1 MGRTN
6 KVDITDYTI
15 KIKHLIDNLKAT
27 CNSYGLGNGGDEYK
41 VMVQSFLYKFL
52 NDKFLHNVI
61 THRPDLASP
70 SDVSNYLNELAKNDD
85 DYDDFMDELGGDNVY
100 MKPEHLL
107 SHLYN
112 HQNDP
117 EFAKL
122 FDDTLNSIAVNN
134 SDVFSVRTDQGNPIP
149 LFDRNLIERVT
160 ADPGKRDP
168 LARAIINILATEKID
183 FTNAFDQGF
192 DFFSTIFEYLI
203 KDYNANGGGVY
214 AEYYTPHSVAK
225 IIAEI
230 ITQNPVKETSVR
242 IYDPAAGSGTLLI
255 NLAHQIGENKC
266 SIYSQDISQKSSQML
281 RLNYILNNLTPSIQN
296 VVEGNTIT
304 EPKNVDRPFDY
315 IVSNPPF
322 KLDFSAQR
330 DQIANSDN
338 ANERFFAGV
347 PTIPNKK
354 KESMPIYLLFIQHI
368 MYNLASNG
376 RAAVVVPTGFI
387 TAQSGIEK
395 RIRQKLVES
404 KWLKGAVSMPSNIF
418 ANTGTNVSVIFIDKL
433 NTGKKVVLIDAS
445 KLGDKVKDGK
455 NQRTVLKPEEEQQ
468 IVNAFLSD
476 QPIDDFS
483 VVVSY
488 DEIKEKNYSFAAGQY
503 FKIKIPR
510 VDITEEGF
518 RRTINEYSTKLATLF
533 DAHNRLENQI
543 TQQIDNLTMADD
555 NNE

>member
-1 MGRTN
+1 MD
-6 KVDITDYTI
+6 VTDYTI
-15 KIKHLIDNLKAT
+15 KIKQLINNLKAT
-27 CNSYGLGNGGDEYK
+27 CSSYGLGNGGDEYK

-52 NDKFLHNVI
+52 NDKFLHNV
-61 THRPDLASP
+61 TSHRPELTTTQDIT
-70 SDVSNYLNELAKNDD
+70 NYLADLSQNNGKYE
-85 DYDDFMDELGGDNVY
+85 DFMDKLGGDNIR
-100 MKPEHLL
+100 MRPEHLL
-107 SHLYN
+107 SSLYN
-112 HQNDP
+112 HQADP

-122 FDDTLNSIAVNN
+122 FDDTLNSIAVAN
-134 SDVFSVRTDQGNPIP
+134 SEVFSVRTDQGNPIP
-149 LFDRNLIERVT
+149 LFDRNLVERII
-160 ADPGKRDP
+160 ADSGKRDP
-168 LARAIINILATEKID
+168 FARSIINILATEKID
-183 FTNAFDQGF
+183 FTNAFNQGF

-281 RLNYILNNLTPSIQN
+281 RLNYILNNLTLSIQN

-330 DQIANSDN
+330 EQIANSDK

-368 MYNLASNG
+368 MYNLAPNG

-395 RIRQKLVES
+395 RIRQKLVEN

-418 ANTGTNVSVIFIDKL
+418 ANTGTNVSVIFIDKP
-433 NTGKKVVLIDAS
+433 NTDKKVVLIDAS
-445 KLGDKVKDGK
+445 KLGDKIKDGK

-468 IVNAFLSD
+468 IINAFTSD
-476 QPIDDFS
+476 KSIDDFS

-503 FKIKIPR
+503 FEIKIPH
-510 VDITEEGF
+510 VDITEEEF
-518 RRTINEYSTKLATLF
+518 KQRIDSTVNALQLHMTAISNNYGQIIS
-533 DAHNRLENQI
+533 ALEA
-543 TQQIDNLTMADD
+543 LSVPKR
-555 NNE
+555 EK

>member
-1 MGRTN
+1 M
-6 KVDITDYTI
+6 DITDYTI
-15 KIKHLIDNLKAT
+15 KIKQLIDNLKAT
-27 CNSYGLGNGGDEYK
+27 CSSYGLGNGGDEYK

-52 NDKFLHNVI
+52 NDKFLHNVVTKRSELSSSQEI
-61 THRPDLASP
+61 ADYLSKLSLD
-70 SDVSNYLNELAKNDD
+70 SDTYE
-85 DYDDFMDELGGDNVY
+85 DFLDELGGDNIR
-100 MKPEHLL
+100 MRPQHLL
-107 SHLYN
+107 SNLYN
-112 HQNDP
+112 HQNNP

-122 FDDTLNSIAVNN
+122 FDDTLNQISTDN

-149 LFDRNLIERVT
+149 LFDRGLVERIIT
-160 ADPGKRDP
+160 DSGKRDP
-168 LARAIINILATEKID
+168 FAKAIINILATEKID
-183 FTNAFDQGF
+183 FTNAFNQGF

-230 ITQNPVKETSVR
+230 ITQNPVKDSSVR

-338 ANERFFAGV
+338 ASERFFAGV
-347 PTIPNKK
+347 PAVPKK
-354 KESMPIYLLFIQHI
+354 TKDKMAIYLLFIQHI
-368 MYNLASNG
+368 MYNLAPNG

-395 RIRQKLVES
+395 RIRERLVE
-404 KWLKGAVSMPSNIF
+404 KHWLKGAISMPPNIF

-433 NTGKKVVLIDAS
+433 NTDKKVVLIDAS

-468 IVNAFLSD
+468 IVDTFSQYKAIN
-476 QPIDDFS
+476 DFS

-488 DEIKEKNYSFAAGQY
+488 DEIKEKSYSFAAGQY
-503 FKIKIPR
+503 FEIKIPH
-510 VDITEEGF
+510 VDITEEEF
-518 RRTINEYSTKLATLF
+518 KRNLAFYQTTIADMTRKQDVLSRTIQT
-533 DAHNRLENQI
+533 RLERMCIN
-543 TQQIDNLTMADD
+543 NADWS
-555 NNE
+555 

>member
-1 MGRTN
+1 MD
-6 KVDITDYTI
+6 VTDYII
-15 KIKHLIDNLKAT
+15 KIKQLIDNLKAT

-61 THRPDLASP
+61 THRPDLTSS
-70 SDVSNYLNELAKNDD
+70 SDVSNYLNELAKNDN
-85 DYDDFMDELGGDNVY
+85 DYDDFMDELGGDNIY

-122 FDDTLNSIAVNN
+122 FDDTLNSIATAN
-134 SDVFSVRTDQGNPIP
+134 SEVFSVRTDQGNPIP
-149 LFDRNLIERVT
+149 LFDRNLIERIT

-168 LARAIINILATEKID
+168 FARAIINILATEKID
-183 FTNAFDQGF
+183 FTNAFNQGF

-468 IVNAFLSD
+468 IVNAFLSN

-503 FKIKIPR
+503 FEIKIPH
-510 VDITEEGF
+510 VDITEEEF
-518 RRTINEYSTKLATLF
+518 NSTIDSIINQLGELQEQGKKLQG
-533 DAHNRLENQI
+533 DLEKYLGYI
-543 TQQIDNLTMADD
+543 SYGK
-555 NNE
+555 

>member
-1 MGRTN
+1 M
-6 KVDITDYTI
+6 DITDYTI

-61 THRPDLASP
+61 THRPDLASS

-107 SHLYN
+107 SYLYN

-122 FDDTLNSIAVNN
+122 FDDTLNSIAINN
-134 SDVFSVRTDQGNPIP
+134 SDVFSVRTDQGNPIL
-149 LFDRNLIERVT
+149 LFDRNLIERIT

-183 FTNAFDQGF
+183 FTNAFNQGF

-354 KESMPIYLLFIQHI
+354 KDSMPIYLLFIQHI
-368 MYNLASNG
+368 MHNLASNG

-433 NTGKKVVLIDAS
+433 NTDKKVVLIDAS

-455 NQRTVLKPEEEQQ
+455 NQRTILKPEEEQK
-468 IVNAFLSD
+468 IIDAFMSNK
-476 QPIDDFS
+476 PFDDFS

-488 DEIKEKNYSFAAGQY
+488 DKIKEKNYSFAAGQY
-503 FKIKIPR
+503 FEIKIPH
-510 VDITEEGF
+510 VDITEEEF
-518 RRTINEYSTKLATLF
+518 NSTIGSIINQLGELQEQGKKLQGDLKKY
-533 DAHNRLENQI
+533 LGYI
-543 TQQIDNLTMADD
+543 SYGK
-555 NNE
+555 

>member
-1 MGRTN
+1 M
-6 KVDITDYTI
+6 DITDYTI

>member
-1 MGRTN
+1 MD
-6 KVDITDYTI
+6 VTDYTI
-15 KIKHLIDNLKAT
+15 KIKQLINNLKAT
-27 CNSYGLGNGGDEYK
+27 CSSYGLGNGGDEYK

-52 NDKFLHNVI
+52 NDKFLHNVTSHQPELTTTQDI
-61 THRPDLASP
+61 T
-70 SDVSNYLNELAKNDD
+70 NYLADLSQNNGK
-85 DYDDFMDELGGDNVY
+85 YDDFMDKLGGDNIY
-100 MKPEHLL
+100 MRPEHLL
-107 SHLYN
+107 SSLYN
-112 HQNDP
+112 HQADP

-122 FDDTLNSIAVNN
+122 FDDTLNSIATAN
-134 SDVFSVRTDQGNPIP
+134 SEVFSVRTDQGNPIP
-149 LFDRNLIERVT
+149 LFDRNLVERII
-160 ADPGKRDP
+160 ADSGKRDP
-168 LARAIINILATEKID
+168 FARSIINILATEKID
-183 FTNAFDQGF
+183 FTNAFNQGF

-281 RLNYILNNLTPSIQN
+281 RLNYILNNLTLSIQN

-330 DQIANSDN
+330 EQIANSDK

-368 MYNLASNG
+368 MYNLAPNG

-395 RIRQKLVES
+395 RIRQKLVEN

-433 NTGKKVVLIDAS
+433 NTDKKVVLIDAS

-468 IVNAFLSD
+468 IINAFTSD
-476 QPIDDFS
+476 KSIGDFS

-488 DEIKEKNYSFAAGQY
+488 DEIREKNYSFAAGQY
-503 FKIKIPR
+503 FEIKIPH
-510 VDITEEGF
+510 VDITEEEF
-518 RRTINEYSTKLATLF
+518 KRQLNKYVTLLEKSSSMT
-533 DAHNRLENQI
+533 NRLGSEMIKHLESLSFSSNDKEQ
-543 TQQIDNLTMADD
+543 L
-555 NNE
+555 

>member
-1 MGRTN
+1 M
-6 KVDITDYTI
+6 DITDYTI

-61 THRPDLASP
+61 THRPDLASS

-149 LFDRNLIERVT
+149 LFDRNLIERIT

-183 FTNAFDQGF
+183 FTNAFNQGF

-347 PTIPNKK
+347 PTIPSKAK
-354 KESMPIYLLFIQHI
+354 DKMAIYLLFIQHI
-368 MYNLASNG
+368 IHNLAPNG
-376 RAAVVVPTGFI
+376 RAAIVVPTGFI

-395 RIRQKLVES
+395 RIRERLIEKH
-404 KWLKGAVSMPSNIF
+404 WLRGAISMPPNIF

-433 NTGKKVVLIDAS
+433 NTDKKVVLIDAS

-455 NQRTVLKPEEEQQ
+455 NQRTVLKPQEEQQ
-468 IVNAFLSD
+468 IVNAFMSGKS
-476 QPIDDFS
+476 IDDFS

-503 FKIKIPR
+503 FEIKIPH
-510 VDITEEGF
+510 VNITEEEFNASIMKMKERLRGL
-518 RRTINEYSTKLATLF
+518 INTQR
-533 DAHNRLENQI
+533 RLEE
-543 TQQIDNLTMADD
+543 QIDRQMDKLTMIDD

>member
-1 MGRTN
+1 MDVTN
-6 KVDITDYTI
+6 YTI
-15 KIKHLIDNLKAT
+15 KVKQLIDGLKAI
-27 CNSYGLGNGGDEYK
+27 CSSYGLGNGGDEYK

-52 NDKFLHNVI
+52 NDKFLHNVSL
-61 THRPDLASP
+61 HRPELTTSSEISQFLVDLS
-70 SDVSNYLNELAKNDD
+70 KNNDN
-85 DYDDFMDELGGDNVY
+85 YDDFLDELGADNIR
-100 MKPEHLL
+100 MQPQHLL
-107 SHLYN
+107 SYLYN
-112 HQNDP
+112 HQNDA

-122 FDDTLNSIAVNN
+122 FDDTLNQIATNN
-134 SDVFSVRTDQGNPIP
+134 SGVFSVRTSQGSPIP
-149 LFDRNLIERVT
+149 LFDRNLIERII
-160 ADPGKRDP
+160 ADEGKRSP
-168 LARAIINILATEKID
+168 FAKAIINTLATEKID
-183 FTNAFDQGF
+183 FTSAFNQGF

-230 ITQNPVKETSVR
+230 ITQNPVKESSVR

-255 NLAHQIGENKC
+255 NLAHKIGENKC

-296 VVEGNTIT
+296 VAEGNTIT
-304 EPKNVDRPFDY
+304 EPRNVDKPFDY

-347 PTIPNKK
+347 PTIPNKAK
-354 KESMPIYLLFIQHI
+354 DKMAIYLLFIQHI
-368 MYNLASNG
+368 MYNLAPNG
-376 RAAVVVPTGFI
+376 RAAIVVPTGFI

-395 RIRQKLVES
+395 RIRERLVE
-404 KWLKGAVSMPSNIF
+404 KHWLRGAISMPPNIF

-433 NTGKKVVLIDAS
+433 NTDKKVVLVDAS

-455 NQRTVLKPEEEQQ
+455 NQRTVLKLEEEQQ
-468 IVNAFLSD
+468 IVDTFSQYKA
-476 QPIDDFS
+476 IDDFS

-503 FKIKIPR
+503 FEIKIPH
-510 VDITEEGF
+510 VDITEEEFRGTIAQYESALHKLHKDINDSYHLVRSGLKNLGF
-518 RRTINEYSTKLATLF
+518 RVNDK
-533 DAHNRLENQI
+533 
-543 TQQIDNLTMADD
+543 
-555 NNE
+555 

>member
-1 MGRTN
+1 MD
-6 KVDITDYTI
+6 VTDYTI
-15 KIKHLIDNLKAT
+15 KIKQLINNLKAT
-27 CNSYGLGNGGDEYK
+27 CSSYGLGNGGDEYK

-52 NDKFLHNVI
+52 NDKFLHNVTSHQPELTTTQDI
-61 THRPDLASP
+61 T
-70 SDVSNYLNELAKNDD
+70 NYLADLSQNNGK
-85 DYDDFMDELGGDNVY
+85 YDDFMDKLGGDNIR
-100 MKPEHLL
+100 MRPEHLL
-107 SHLYN
+107 SSLYN

-122 FDDTLNSIAVNN
+122 FDDTLNSIATTN
-134 SDVFSVRTDQGNPIP
+134 SEVFSVRTDQGNPIP
-149 LFDRNLIERVT
+149 LFDRNLVERII
-160 ADPGKRDP
+160 ADSGKRDP
-168 LARAIINILATEKID
+168 FARSIINILATEKID
-183 FTNAFDQGF
+183 FTNAFNQGF

-230 ITQNPVKETSVR
+230 ITQNPAKETSVR

-330 DQIANSDN
+330 DQIANSDK

-347 PTIPNKK
+347 PAIPNKK

-368 MYNLASNG
+368 MYNLAPNG

-395 RIRQKLVES
+395 RIRQKLVEN

-433 NTGKKVVLIDAS
+433 NTDKKVVLIDAS

-468 IVNAFLSD
+468 IINAFTSD
-476 QPIDDFS
+476 KSIDDFS

-488 DEIKEKNYSFAAGQY
+488 DEVKEKNYSFAAGQY
-503 FKIKIPR
+503 FEIKTPHT
-510 VDITEEGF
+510 DITEEEF
-518 RRTINEYSTKLATLF
+518 NAS
-533 DAHNRLENQI
+533 I
-543 TQQIDNLTMADD
+543 TQIKEKLRGLIDTQRKLEEQINQQINKLTMIDD

>member
-1 MGRTN
+1 MD
-6 KVDITDYTI
+6 VTDYTI
-15 KIKHLIDNLKAT
+15 KIKQLIDNLKAA
-27 CNSYGLGNGGDEYK
+27 CSSYGLGNGGDEYK
-41 VMVQSFLYKFL
+41 IMVQSFLYKFL
-52 NDKFLHNVI
+52 NDKFLHNVTSHHSGLNTTQDI
-61 THRPDLASP
+61 
-70 SDVSNYLNELAKNDD
+70 VNYLSDLSKDQNT
-85 DYDDFMDELGGDNVY
+85 YDDFMDELGGDNIR
-100 MKPEHLL
+100 MHPEHLL
-107 SHLYN
+107 SNLYN

-122 FDDTLNSIAVNN
+122 FDDTLNSIAAAN
-134 SDVFSVRTDQGNPIP
+134 SEVFSVRTDQGNPIP
-149 LFDRNLIERVT
+149 LFDRNLVERII

-168 LARAIINILATEKID
+168 FARAIINILATEKID
-183 FTNAFDQGF
+183 FTNAFNQGF

-354 KESMPIYLLFIQHI
+354 KDSMPIYLLFIQHI

-395 RIRQKLVES
+395 RIRQKLVDS

-433 NTGKKVVLIDAS
+433 NTDKKVVLIDAS

-468 IVNAFLSD
+468 IVNAFMSD
-476 QPIDDFS
+476 KSIDDFS
-483 VVVSY
+483 IVVSY

-503 FKIKIPR
+503 FEIKIPH
-510 VDITEEGF
+510 VDITEEEF
-518 RRTINEYSTKLATLF
+518 NRTINEYSTKLAALF
-533 DAHNRLENQI
+533 DVHNKLENQI
-543 TQQIDNLTMADD
+543 AQQINNLTMANDD
-555 NNE
+555 NE

>member
-1 MGRTN
+1 MD
-6 KVDITDYTI
+6 VTDYTI
-15 KIKHLIDNLKAT
+15 KIKQLINDLKAT
-27 CNSYGLGNGGDEYK
+27 CSSYGLGNGGDEYK

-52 NDKFLHNVI
+52 NDKFLHNVAS
-61 THRPDLASP
+61 HRPELTTTQDIT
-70 SDVSNYLNELAKNDD
+70 NYLVDLSQNNGKYE
-85 DYDDFMDELGGDNVY
+85 DFMDKLGGDNIR
-100 MKPEHLL
+100 MRPEHLL
-107 SHLYN
+107 SSLYN

-122 FDDTLNSIAVNN
+122 FDDTLNSIATAN
-134 SDVFSVRTDQGNPIP
+134 SEVFSVRTDQGNPIP
-149 LFDRNLIERVT
+149 LFDRNLVERII
-160 ADPGKRDP
+160 ADSGKRDP
-168 LARAIINILATEKID
+168 FARSIINILATEKID
-183 FTNAFDQGF
+183 FTNAFNQGF

-230 ITQNPVKETSVR
+230 ITQTPVKETSVR
-242 IYDPAAGSGTLLI
+242 IYDPSAGSGTLLI

-281 RLNYILNNLTPSIQN
+281 RLNYILNNLTLSIQN

-330 DQIANSDN
+330 EQIANSDK

-368 MYNLASNG
+368 MYNLAPNG

-395 RIRQKLVES
+395 RIRQKLVEN

-433 NTGKKVVLIDAS
+433 NTDKKVVLIDAS

-468 IVNAFLSD
+468 IINAFTYDKS
-476 QPIDDFS
+476 IDDFS

-503 FKIKIPR
+503 FEIKIPHT
-510 VDITEEGF
+510 DITEEEF
-518 RRTINEYSTKLATLF
+518 NAS
-533 DAHNRLENQI
+533 I
-543 TQQIDNLTMADD
+543 TQIKEKLRGLIDTQRKLEEQINQQINKLTMIDD

>member
-1 MGRTN
+1 MD
-6 KVDITDYTI
+6 VTDYTI
-15 KIKHLIDNLKAT
+15 KVKQLIDSLKAI
-27 CNSYGLGNGGDEYK
+27 CSSYGLGNGGDEYK

-52 NDKFLHNVI
+52 NDKFLHNVSLHQPELTTSSEI
-61 THRPDLASP
+61 SQFLVDLS
-70 SDVSNYLNELAKNDD
+70 KNNDN
-85 DYDDFMDELGGDNVY
+85 YDDFLDELGADNIR
-100 MKPEHLL
+100 MQPQHLL
-107 SHLYN
+107 PYLYN
-112 HQNDP
+112 HQNDA

-122 FDDTLNSIAVNN
+122 FDDTLNQIATDN
-134 SDVFSVRTDQGNPIP
+134 SGVFSVRTSQGSPIP
-149 LFDRNLIERVT
+149 LFDRNLIERII
-160 ADPGKRDP
+160 ADEGKHSP
-168 LARAIINILATEKID
+168 FAKAIINTLATEKID
-183 FTNAFDQGF
+183 FTNAFNQGF

-230 ITQNPVKETSVR
+230 ITQNPVKESSVR

-255 NLAHQIGENKC
+255 NLAHKIGENKC

-296 VVEGNTIT
+296 VAEGNTIT
-304 EPKNVDRPFDY
+304 EPRNVDKPFDY

-347 PTIPNKK
+347 PSIPNKAK
-354 KESMPIYLLFIQHI
+354 DKMAIYLLFIQHI
-368 MYNLASNG
+368 MYNLAPNG
-376 RAAVVVPTGFI
+376 RAAIVVPTGFI
-387 TAQSGIEK
+387 TAQGGIEK
-395 RIRQKLVES
+395 RIRERLIEKH
-404 KWLKGAVSMPSNIF
+404 WLRGAISMPPNIF

-433 NTGKKVVLIDAS
+433 NTDKKVVLIDAS

-468 IVNAFLSD
+468 IVDTFSQYKA
-476 QPIDDFS
+476 IDDFS

-488 DEIKEKNYSFAAGQY
+488 DEIKGKNYSFAAGQY
-503 FKIKIPR
+503 FEIKVPH
-510 VDITEEGF
+510 VDITEGEF
-518 RRTINEYSTKLATLF
+518 MDRINSEIDRLATSVDCLSKTSK
-533 DAHNRLENQI
+533 QI
-543 TQQIDNLTMADD
+543 ANSLTSLTCPEDNKK
-555 NNE
+555 

>member
-1 MGRTN
+1 M
-6 KVDITDYTI
+6 DITDYTI

-61 THRPDLASP
+61 THRPDLASS

-107 SHLYN
+107 SYLYN

-122 FDDTLNSIAVNN
+122 FDDTLNSIAINN
-134 SDVFSVRTDQGNPIP
+134 SDVFSVRTDQGNPIL
-149 LFDRNLIERVT
+149 LFDRNLIERIT

-183 FTNAFDQGF
+183 FTNAFNQGF

-354 KESMPIYLLFIQHI
+354 KDSMPIYLLFIQHI
-368 MYNLASNG
+368 MHNLASNG

-433 NTGKKVVLIDAS
+433 NTDKKVVLIDAS

-455 NQRTVLKPEEEQQ
+455 NQRTILKPEEEQK
-468 IVNAFLSD
+468 IIDAFMSNK
-476 QPIDDFS
+476 PFDDFS

-488 DEIKEKNYSFAAGQY
+488 DKIKEKNYSFAAGQY
-503 FKIKIPR
+503 FEIKIPH
-510 VDITEEGF
+510 VDITEEEF
-518 RRTINEYSTKLATLF
+518 NSTIGSII
-533 DAHNRLENQI
+533 NQLGELQEQGKNCKGI
-543 TQQIDNLTMADD
+543 
-555 NNE
+555 

>member
-1 MGRTN
+1 MD
-6 KVDITDYTI
+6 VTDYII
-15 KIKHLIDNLKAT
+15 KIKQLIDNLKAT

-61 THRPDLASP
+61 THRPDLASS
-70 SDVSNYLNELAKNDD
+70 SDVSNYLNELAKNDN
-85 DYDDFMDELGGDNVY
+85 DYDDFMDELGGDNIY

-122 FDDTLNSIAVNN
+122 FDDTLNSIATAN
-134 SDVFSVRTDQGNPIP
+134 SEVFSVRTDQGNPIP
-149 LFDRNLIERVT
+149 LFDRNLIERIT

-168 LARAIINILATEKID
+168 FARAIINILATEKID
-183 FTNAFDQGF
+183 FTNAFNQGF

-330 DQIANSDN
+330 DQIANGDN

-468 IVNAFLSD
+468 IVNAFLSN

-503 FKIKIPR
+503 FEIKIPH
-510 VDITEEGF
+510 VDITEEEF
-518 RRTINEYSTKLATLF
+518 NSTIDSIINQLGELQEQGKKLQG
-533 DAHNRLENQI
+533 DLEKYLGYI
-543 TQQIDNLTMADD
+543 SYGK
-555 NNE
+555 

>member
-1 MGRTN
+1 M
-6 KVDITDYTI
+6 DITDYTI

-52 NDKFLHNVI
+52 NDKLLHNVI

-214 AEYYTPHSVAK
+214 AEYYGPQSVAK
-225 IIAEI
+225 VIAEI
-230 ITQNPVKETSVR
+230 ITQRPVKETSVR

>member
-1 MGRTN
+1 MGRMN

-15 KIKHLIDNLKAT
+15 KIKHLIDSLKAT

-61 THRPDLASP
+61 AHRPNLASS

-122 FDDTLNSIAVNN
+122 FDDTLNSIATAN
-134 SDVFSVRTDQGNPIP
+134 SEVFSVRTDQGNPIP
-149 LFDRNLIERVT
+149 LFDRNLIERIT

-168 LARAIINILATEKID
+168 LARAIINILTTEKID
-183 FTNAFDQGF
+183 FTNAFNQGF

-347 PTIPNKK
+347 PAIPNKK

-368 MYNLASNG
+368 MYNLAPNG

-433 NTGKKVVLIDAS
+433 NTDKKVVLIDAS

-455 NQRTVLKPEEEQQ
+455 NQRTVLRPEEEQK
-468 IVNAFLSD
+468 IINAFVSNK
-476 QPIDDFS
+476 PFDDFS

-503 FKIKIPR
+503 FEIKIPH
-510 VDITEEGF
+510 VDITEEEF
-518 RRTINEYSTKLATLF
+518 NSTIGSIINQLGELQEQGKKLQG
-533 DAHNRLENQI
+533 DLEKYLGCI
-543 TQQIDNLTMADD
+543 SYGK
-555 NNE
+555 

>member
-61 THRPDLASP
+61 THRPDLASS

-149 LFDRNLIERVT
+149 LFDRNLIERIT

-183 FTNAFDQGF
+183 FTNAFNQGF

-347 PTIPNKK
+347 PTIPSKAK
-354 KESMPIYLLFIQHI
+354 DKMAIYLLFIQHI
-368 MYNLASNG
+368 IHNLAPNG
-376 RAAVVVPTGFI
+376 RAAIVVPTGFI

-395 RIRQKLVES
+395 RIRERLIEKH
-404 KWLKGAVSMPSNIF
+404 WLRGAISMPPNIF

-433 NTGKKVVLIDAS
+433 NTDKKVVLIDAS

-455 NQRTVLKPEEEQQ
+455 NQRTVLKPQEEQQ
-468 IVNAFLSD
+468 IVNAFMSGKS
-476 QPIDDFS
+476 IDDFS

-503 FKIKIPR
+503 FEIKIPH
-510 VDITEEGF
+510 VNITEEEFNASIMKMKERLRGL
-518 RRTINEYSTKLATLF
+518 INTQR
-533 DAHNRLENQI
+533 RLEE
-543 TQQIDNLTMADD
+543 QIDRQMDKLTMIDD

>member
-1 MGRTN
+1 M
-6 KVDITDYTI
+6 DITDYTI

-52 NDKFLHNVI
+52 NDKLLHNVI